1 MASDSRLELIEN
13 VRALLESDPRING
26 LVLIGS
32 GAVGFRDELSDV
44 DLMAA
49 VVSGLDA
56 VDVGD
61 DLADRLRS
69 ALPLY
74 RYLQTPPA
82 RAMNLHVFLLESHL
96 ELDLSFVSVDEL
108 RATDPRWK
116 IVFDRNGEVA
126 TRLSLPLPEIDHSD
140 QVRFRYLAGCGALW
154 FGLKAL
160 HRGEYLLATHRLA
173 ELRGHVLALACLHH
187 FGTDQQAA
195 ARADELP
202 KGIRD
207 HVQRLT
213 CVANAAP
220 LTQAF
225 RDAIDTLAMY
235 DQTLLR
241 DELGD
246 TEFSGLAEWLSR
258 KYTELL

>member
-1 MASDSRLELIEN
+1 MASDPRLELIEN

-32 GAVGFRDELSDV
+32 GAVGFRDEISDV

-56 VDVGD
+56 ADVSD
-61 DLADRLRS
+61 DLANRLRS

-74 RYLQTPPA
+74 RYIQTPP
-82 RAMNLHVFLLESHL
+82 
-96 ELDLSFVSVDEL
+96 
-108 RATDPRWK
+108 
-116 IVFDRNGEVA
+116 
-126 TRLSLPLPEIDHSD
+126 
-140 QVRFRYLAGCGALW
+140 
-154 FGLKAL
+154 
-160 HRGEYLLATHRLA
+160 
-173 ELRGHVLALACLHH
+173 
-187 FGTDQQAA
+187 

-235 DQTLLR
+235 DRTLFR

-258 KYTELL
+258 KYPELL

>member
-1 MASDSRLELIEN
+1 M
-13 VRALLESDPRING
+13 
-26 LVLIGS
+26 
-32 GAVGFRDELSDV
+32 
-44 DLMAA
+44 
-49 VVSGLDA
+49 
-56 VDVGD
+56 GD

-74 RYLQTPPA
+74 RYVQTPP
-82 RAMNLHVFLLESHL
+82 
-96 ELDLSFVSVDEL
+96 
-108 RATDPRWK
+108 
-116 IVFDRNGEVA
+116 
-126 TRLSLPLPEIDHSD
+126 
-140 QVRFRYLAGCGALW
+140 
-154 FGLKAL
+154 
-160 HRGEYLLATHRLA
+160 
-173 ELRGHVLALACLHH
+173 
-187 FGTDQQAA
+187 

-207 HVQRLT
+207 HDQRLT

-246 TEFSGLAEWLSR
+246 AEFSGLAEWLSR
-258 KYTELL
+258 RYTELL